1 LNDFPAIVVL
11 DDDPTGTQTVHGVS
25 VLTTWEVA
33 ELESVLRTERLFY
46 LLTNSRALTARD
58 SEALHRNLM
67 RNLLAAARK
76 THRGVEIVSR
86 SDSTL
91 RGHYTL
97 EPDVIREELALAGQ
111 PVDAELLIPFFG
123 EGGRVTFNDV
133 HHVVQDGRP
142 VPVAETE
149 FARDA
154 TFGFRSSNLRDW
166 IEEKTGRRVRAADV
180 GAVSL
185 ADIAAGSAA
194 VADRLAAGAPSGRMI
209 VNARNYADLKIAV
222 AGIREASRRGRR
234 FVFRT
239 AASFVRVYGGIPE
252 RPLLTGAEIVDPA
265 GAGGLVIVGSHVPKT
280 TAQLE
285 CLLADHGCDAIEF
298 NVSEVAAGRG
308 DAEVARVRVLV
319 EAALRARRTVVVF
332 TSRRLWR
339 AMAENSE
346 HNLEPAV
353 ATSAALVE
361 LVRHLQTR
369 PRFLIAKGGITSSDV
384 ATRGLGIRRAEVLG
398 QILPGV
404 PVWRQGPEAR
414 WPGGSLIVFPG
425 NVGGA
430 DALRGVVAQFRSC
443 EDPSE
448 SMERGIG

>member
-1 LNDFPAIVVL
+1 LSDLPAIVVL

-25 VLTTWEVA
+25 VLTTWDA
-33 ELESVLRTERLFY
+33 ADLEAVLRTERVFY
-46 LLTNSRALTARD
+46 LLTNSRALTARA
-58 SEALHRNLM
+58 SEDLHRDLM
-67 RNLLAAARK
+67 RHLLAAAR
-76 THRGVEIVSR
+76 TTGREIEIVSR

-91 RGHYTL
+91 RGHYPL
-97 EPDVIREELALAGQ
+97 EPDIIREELARAGQ

-133 HHVVQDGRP
+133 HHVVHARRP

-154 TFGFRSSNLRDW
+154 TFGFHSSNLRDW
-166 IEEKTGRRVRAADV
+166 IEEKTGGRVRAADV

-185 ADIAAGSAA
+185 ADVAAGSAA
-194 VADRLAAGAPSGRMI
+194 VADRLVAGVPSGRMI
-209 VNARNYADLKIAV
+209 VNARDYADLEVAV
-222 AGIREASRRGRR
+222 AGIREARRRGRR

-285 CLLADHGCDAIEF
+285 RLLAGNACEAIE
-298 NVSEVAAGRG
+298 VDVTAVADGRG
-308 DAEVARVRVLV
+308 DVEMERTRMLAET
-319 EAALRARRTVVVF
+319 ALRARRTAVVF
-332 TSRRLWR
+332 TSRQLLR
-339 AMAENSE
+339 ARAEMSE
-346 HNLEPAV
+346 RNLEPA
-353 ATSAALVE
+353 AAISAALAS
-361 LVRHLQTR
+361 LVRRLQTR

-404 PVWRQGPEAR
+404 PVWRQGAEAR
-414 WPGGSLIVFPG
+414 WPGGCLIVFPG
-425 NVGGA
+425 NVGG
-430 DALRGVVAQFRSC
+430 DEALREVVEEFRSC

-448 SMERGIG
+448 SMGKGIG